1 MTQRPDLDFN
11 EKAAHLFHSWNG
23 ADIEDLVLAHIIT
36 EHDDLKTPAN
46 SIGDQ

>member
-23 ADIEDLVLAHIIT
+23 ADIEDIFLPEEGL
-36 EHDDLKTPAN
+36 
-46 SIGDQ
+46 